1 MNTSMRRQHFT
12 PAQVKMMIGRAERQL
27 EQIAAAAV
35 PAEHSIGAAWRF
47 VFDEAVVSL
56 IRVFREHVEGAS
68 AVATQIAREYAH
80 GVDQETRRATIAC
93 LRRIQHIVREAR
105 TRHLA

>member
-1 MNTSMRRQHFT
+1 MNPGTRHRHFT
-12 PAQVKMMIGRAERQL
+12 PAQVRMMVGRAERQL
-27 EQIAAAAV
+27 EQIAAAAA
-35 PAEHSIGAAWRF
+35 PAERSIGAAWRF
-47 VFDEAVVSL
+47 IFDDAVVSL

-80 GVDQETRRATIAC
+80 GVDQETRRATVAC

-105 TRHLA
+105 SRHLA

>member
-1 MNTSMRRQHFT
+1 MNPGTRHRHFT
-12 PAQVKMMIGRAERQL
+12 PAQVRMMVGRAERQL

-35 PAEHSIGAAWRF
+35 PAERSIGAAWRF
-47 VFDEAVVSL
+47 IFDDAVVSL

-80 GVDQETRRATIAC
+80 GVDQETRRASVAC
-93 LRRIQHIVREAR
+93 LRRIQLIVREAR
-105 TRHLA
+105 SRHLA